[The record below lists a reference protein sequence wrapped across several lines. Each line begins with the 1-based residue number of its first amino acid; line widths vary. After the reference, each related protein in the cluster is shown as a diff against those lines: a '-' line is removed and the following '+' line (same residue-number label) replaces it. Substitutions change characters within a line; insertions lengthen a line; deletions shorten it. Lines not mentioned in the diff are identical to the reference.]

1 MSRSSRGRT
10 EVFDRAQG
18 RHRLDFARK
27 CHETAE
33 LVGSD
38 RDDTY
43 AGKVAVSLYVLAGI
57 ASADAIGAGSIGMSR
72 SAATDHGR
80 TPGDSALSPPAAAS
94 STPRR

>member
-10 EVFDRAQG
+10 EVFNRAQG

-38 RDDTY
+38 RDDN
-43 AGKVAVSLYVLAGI
+43 AQKRAER
-57 ASADAIGAGSIGMSR
+57 ASA
-72 SAATDHGR
+72 
-80 TPGDSALSPPAAAS
+80 ALIEKARGLLA
-94 STPRR
+94 